1 MAYSQNIGI
10 VLGTS
15 KTGLTLKAQLVDTSG
30 ANVGSSVTSGFTE
43 IGLGNYSW
51 YYTSFPDSFRGGI
64 KIMLNSD
71 SSLLAF
77 VAINPEDAENLDVK
91 TSKTKLDSTGL
102 DAISITSPSGMA
114 STFRDMMILLYR
126 RFFKKSSM
134 TTSQLKIFADD
145 GNTVIV
151 TQALSNDGTT
161 QTVGNG
167 S

>member
-64 KIMLNSD
+64 KVLNNGD

-77 VAINPEDAENLDVK
+77 VAVNPEDAENLDVK

-102 DAISITSPSGMA
+102 DAISLSPPSTVPT
-114 STFRDMMILLYR
+114 TFREALVMLYR
-126 RFFKKSSM
+126 RFFSKVSM
-134 TTSQLKIFADD
+134 TSSELK
-145 GNTVIV
+145 TY
-151 TQALSNDGTT
+151 NDLGTIAITT
-161 QTVGNG
+161 QSLVNTGIEQDI
-167 S
+167 SKAS